1 MKTFIATAIVMA
13 LSALG
18 SSASACGSLQGAWEL
33 TYAVYKDANGKV
45 MEEVKNGSAKSLK
58 ILTNRHFSF
67 ITQDKDGHFLFA
79 GAGTWSVKGNEYT
92 EVVTYSSSKDAL
104 GKTYTFK
111 CELRDGVW
119 IHSGHEDQLLIEE
132 HWQPAK

>member
-1 MKTFIATAIVMA
+1 MKTFIAVASVMA
-13 LSALG
+13 YFTLG
-18 SSASACGSLQGAWEL
+18 SAAFACGPLQGAWEL

-67 ITQDKDGHFLFA
+67 ITQDMDGHFLFA

-111 CELRDGVW
+111 CEMRDGAW
-119 IHSGHEDQLLIEE
+119 IHSGHEDALLIEE
-132 HWQPAK
+132 HWKLAK